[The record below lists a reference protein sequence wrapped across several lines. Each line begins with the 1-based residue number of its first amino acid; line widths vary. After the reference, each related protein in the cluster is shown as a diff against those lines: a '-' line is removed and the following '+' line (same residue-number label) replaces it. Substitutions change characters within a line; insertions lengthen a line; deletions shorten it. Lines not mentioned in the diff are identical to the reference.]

1 MGVNSNRVEHVACL
15 ETTVT
20 ISSAE
25 GGVMPPPMQIHKV
38 CLPPKLTTLQK
49 LKHRLTEIFFPDD
62 PLYRCKNQTW
72 FKKLIICLQFFFPI
86 FQWGSEYNVS
96 LLKSDVIAGLTIASL
111 AIPQVRLVTIM
122 HWRLKSFCVWICFF
136 FFCVC
141 HFMKKDWWTK
151 STQEIIDSSKIKSSA
166 PHEAS
171 HVWDPPLFMWKPEAV
186 SNKFPKVILCSAHT
200 LSLLGMMV
208 LFNLVEEWTT
218 GIGFF

>member
-136 FFCVC
+136 FFFCVC

-166 PHEAS
+166 PTS
-171 HVWDPPLFMWKPEAV
+171 HMRHPMCGAHPFLCESPKQFLI
-186 SNKFPKVILCSAHT
+186 NFPK
-200 LSLLGMMV
+200 
-208 LFNLVEEWTT
+208 
-218 GIGFF
+218 

>member
-1 MGVNSNRVEHVACL
+1 MALALSLSLLLASAIKPSYHRPFLYHNILGISFSVFHSVILNSVFSNFFFNILVVHWYFLYFFFFFFGIEMGVNSNRVEHVSCL

-25 GGVMPPPMQIHKV
+25 VGVMPPPMQIHKV

-72 FKKLIICLQFFFPI
+72 FNKLIICLQFFFPI
-86 FQWGSEYNVS
+86 FQWGSEYNFS

-122 HWRLKSFCVWICFF
+122 H
-136 FFCVC
+136 
-141 HFMKKDWWTK
+141 
-151 STQEIIDSSKIKSSA
+151 
-166 PHEAS
+166 
-171 HVWDPPLFMWKPEAV
+171 
-186 SNKFPKVILCSAHT
+186 
-200 LSLLGMMV
+200 
-208 LFNLVEEWTT
+208 
-218 GIGFF
+218 

>member
-1 MGVNSNRVEHVACL
+1 MEHVACL

-136 FFCVC
+136 FFFCVR
-141 HFMKKDWWTK
+141 HFMKKIGGQKALRKLLIVQK
-151 STQEIIDSSKIKSSA
+151 SKVVLRPLTWGIPCVGPIPFYVKARSSS
-166 PHEAS
+166 
-171 HVWDPPLFMWKPEAV
+171 
-186 SNKFPKVILCSAHT
+186 
-200 LSLLGMMV
+200 
-208 LFNLVEEWTT
+208 
-218 GIGFF
+218 

>member
-25 GGVMPPPMQIHKV
+25 VGVMPPPMQIHKV

-86 FQWGSEYNVS
+86 FQWGSEYNVT

-122 HWRLKSFCVWICFF
+122 HWRLKSFCVWVCFCLCLSF
-136 FFCVC
+136 HEKRLVNKAPRKLLNNSRTMLCTLTRSVSYVGP
-141 HFMKKDWWTK
+141 TPPYVRAR
-151 STQEIIDSSKIKSSA
+151 SSI
-166 PHEAS
+166 
-171 HVWDPPLFMWKPEAV
+171 
-186 SNKFPKVILCSAHT
+186 
-200 LSLLGMMV
+200 
-208 LFNLVEEWTT
+208 
-218 GIGFF
+218 

>member
-1 MGVNSNRVEHVACL
+1 MVHTGTSCTSSSVFGIEMGVNSNRVEHVACL

-25 GGVMPPPMQIHKV
+25 GGVMPPPMQIHQV

-122 HWRLKSFCVWICFF
+122 H
-136 FFCVC
+136 
-141 HFMKKDWWTK
+141 
-151 STQEIIDSSKIKSSA
+151 
-166 PHEAS
+166 
-171 HVWDPPLFMWKPEAV
+171 
-186 SNKFPKVILCSAHT
+186 
-200 LSLLGMMV
+200 
-208 LFNLVEEWTT
+208 
-218 GIGFF
+218 